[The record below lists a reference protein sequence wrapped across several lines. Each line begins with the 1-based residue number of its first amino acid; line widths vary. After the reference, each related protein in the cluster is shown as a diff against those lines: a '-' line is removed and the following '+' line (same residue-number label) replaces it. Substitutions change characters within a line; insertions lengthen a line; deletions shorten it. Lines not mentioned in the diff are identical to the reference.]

1 MVRGIAPSATLIS
14 VGAFPL
20 DRGTQ
25 PQMTTTFVLLRSL
38 ELSVANGAR
47 VLTLRLAGPRDP
59 LIERA
64 VAAAA
69 ARDVILIAAA
79 GNNGDKAPPAYP
91 AACPEVI
98 VVITAIDARDELY
111 ARANR
116 GRYIA
121 IAAPGVDVLAPACG
135 NGHDLQSGTS
145 FAAAHVSG
153 VLALLIADAAGLHGV
168 ALAVLLGVCA
178 LAHVL
183 RLLLWQP
190 WRTLRT
196 PLVWVLHAAY
206 LWIVLHL
213 ALRGLAE
220 LGWVAASLAAHAL
233 TVGAVGSLTL
243 GMMIRTSRG
252 HTARELRADGVEL
265 ACFLAVNAAALL
277 RVGLP
282 LAVPAATMMAVLG
295 SALLWCA
302 AFALFT
308 LRYWPI
314 LTRAR
319 LDGKPG

>member
-145 FAAAHVSG
+145 FAAAHISG
-153 VLALLIADAAGLHGV
+153 I
-168 ALAVLLGVCA
+168 
-178 LAHVL
+178 
-183 RLLLWQP
+183 
-190 WRTLRT
+190 
-196 PLVWVLHAAY
+196 
-206 LWIVLHL
+206 L
-213 ALRGLAE
+213 ALRIERQPELTAE
-220 LGWVAASLAAHAL
+220 QARRTLIASAVDLGEPGHDDAF
-233 TVGAVGSLTL
+233 GAGC
-243 GMMIRTSRG
+243 TS
-252 HTARELRADGVEL
+252 AM
-265 ACFLAVNAAALL
+265 AAL
-277 RVGLP
+277 RSI
-282 LAVPAATMMAVLG
+282 A
-295 SALLWCA
+295 
-302 AFALFT
+302 
-308 LRYWPI
+308 
-314 LTRAR
+314 
-319 LDGKPG
+319 K